1 MNTRQEK
8 TDWLIDN
15 LYTIPVGEN
24 PRKTYEKMSD
34 DDLDTC
40 IRISKK
46 DLENSLTRD
55 ELQEFLNIISKY
67 NTGSIL
73 IVEHPEDEP
82 CPAF

>member
-24 PRKTYEKMSD
+24 PRKTYKKMSD
-34 DDLDTC
+34 EELDTC
-40 IRISKK
+40 IRVGKK
-46 DLENSLTRD
+46 DLGKGLTRD

-73 IVEHPEDEP
+73 VVENPEEEP
-82 CPAF
+82 